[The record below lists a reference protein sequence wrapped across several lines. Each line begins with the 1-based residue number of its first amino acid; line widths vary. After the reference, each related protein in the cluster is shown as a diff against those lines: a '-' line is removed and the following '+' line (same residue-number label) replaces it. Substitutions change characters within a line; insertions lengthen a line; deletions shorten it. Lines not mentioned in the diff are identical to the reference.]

1 MKYGNPSM
9 ISYENTGDN
18 LIHKRY
24 GRNVAIGKLN
34 TRQYKKLKGVWE
46 NSIGDMN
53 NKTKHI

>member
-1 MKYGNPSM
+1 M

-18 LIHKRY
+18 LINKRY
-24 GRNVAIGKLN
+24 GRNVAIEKLN

-53 NKTKHI
+53 NKTKYIKKKTQ